1 MQFEKEQIGDGDMVL
16 HYGAILLFTEA
27 TGFPKLNGGCV
38 MLFVH
43 IGYIQCCLHKQPIFL
58 KINILTSEFV
68 VMFSLTQ

>member
-43 IGYIQCCLHKQPIFL
+43 IHTMLFTQTA
-58 KINILTSEFV
+58 NIPEN
-68 VMFSLTQ
+68 